1 MFTREMKKKI
11 FQKEISEMFDLSKKK
26 KILFVI
32 HKISTITISFFPAGD
47 VNNIETGTKMKG
59 KIYQN
64 Y

>member
-1 MFTREMKKKI
+1 MFDWEMKKKYARR
-11 FQKEISEMFDLSKKK
+11 KHLKCLTYLKKRK
-26 KILFVI
+26 FLFVI

-59 KIYQN
+59 RIYKN

>member
-1 MFTREMKKKI
+1 
-11 FQKEISEMFDLSKKK
+11 MFDLFKR

-32 HKISTITISFFPAGD
+32 LKISTITISFFPAGD